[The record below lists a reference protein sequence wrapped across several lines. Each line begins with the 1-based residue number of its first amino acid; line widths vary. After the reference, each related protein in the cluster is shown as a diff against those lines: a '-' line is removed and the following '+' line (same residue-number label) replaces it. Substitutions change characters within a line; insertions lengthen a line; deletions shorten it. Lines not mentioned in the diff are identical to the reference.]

1 MKKMSKIFSVFLA
14 ILMVFCAL
22 PISATAQDVTFTVT
36 SSVNDVKAGDTITIN
51 VDLTEN
57 SKLGVITANVV
68 FDDSKLEYVSH
79 NLYEIGAEKIVNPT
93 YADGKIRFVIINA
106 EPITTGGTILSI
118 NFKALSSS
126 CNSVSLNIVEALDKN
141 ADSVDTVSVPAII
154 HSYGEWI
161 TEANPTCEN
170 AGQKSKSCAC
180 GEKITESIDA
190 LGHDYATEYTVD
202 KDATCTEKG
211 SKSQHCSRCE
221 SKQNIT
227 EIPAIGHDYK
237 EEITKVP
244 THTENGEKTFTCSN
258 CGDSYKEVIN
268 ADGTHKHISAV
279 TKASTCT
286 EKGVMTYTCACGDTY
301 TEEIPMVAHT
311 ETTLSAVAPTCTQTG
326 LTEGAE
332 CSVCGEILTA
342 QTVIPEKGHTEVT
355 LYAVAPT
362 CTQTGLTEGIKCS
375 DCGTVLDAQEEIPAT
390 GHVPNSK
397 GNCDTCG
404 EKICDHNCHKGG
416 ISGFFWKIAN
426 FFNKLFGSK
435 KYCEC
440 GYAHY

>member
-1 MKKMSKIFSVFLA
+1 MKKINKIFSVFLA
-14 ILMVFCAL
+14 IVMVLSAL
-22 PISATAQDVTFTVT
+22 PICASAQGGTLTIT
-36 SSVNDVKAGDTITIN
+36 SDKNEVKAGDTVTLTIN
-51 VDLTEN
+51 LSEN
-57 SKLGVITANVV
+57 SYLSYFTIDLIYDNNVLKYDSYTVNEGVINENY
-68 FDDSKLEYVSH
+68 SE
-79 NLYEIGAEKIVNPT
+79 N
-93 YADGKIRFVIINA
+93 KIRLAFARVIPYTEELVVA
-106 EPITTGGTILSI
+106 TITFKVISSACSTASI
-118 NFKALSSS
+118 SVYESANENFE
-126 CNSVSLNIVEALDKN
+126 N
-141 ADSVDTVSVPAII
+141 VPLTTPVLKI
-154 HSYGEWI
+154 HSFGDW
-161 TEANPTCEN
+161 TTVANSTCEN
-170 AGQKSKSCAC
+170 AGQKSKSCTC
-180 GEKITESIDA
+180 GEKVTESIPA

-202 KDATCTEKG
+202 KVANCTEKG
-211 SKSQHCSRCE
+211 SKSQHCSRCN

-227 EIPAIGHDYK
+227 EIPATGHDYK

-279 TKASTCT
+279 TKEPTCT

-311 ETTLSAVAPTCTQTG
+311 ETTVSAVAPTCTQTG
-326 LTEGAE
+326 LTEGKK

-342 QTVIPEKGHTEVT
+342 Q
-355 LYAVAPT
+355 
-362 CTQTGLTEGIKCS
+362 Q
-375 DCGTVLDAQEEIPAT
+375 EIPAT

-416 ISGFFWKIAN
+416 ISGFFWKISN